1 MNLSNGTLIRLA
13 RIGKGW
19 TLDILAEKSGYSISY
34 LSKIEND
41 ERDVPDI
48 IKHLLN
54 LDAGPQWYFDI
65 VDAISEHFSQDSANR
80 LINSFHNAIGLKS
93 WQF

>member
-19 TLDILAEKSGYSISY
+19 TLNILAEKSGYSISY

-41 ERDVPDI
+41 ERDVPDT
-48 IKHLLN
+48 IKYLLN

-65 VDAISEHFSQDSANR
+65 VFLIPKHFSEEQANS

>member
-1 MNLSNGTLIRLA
+1 MNLSNGALIRLA

-41 ERDVPDI
+41 ERDVPDT

-65 VDAISEHFSQDSANR
+65 IFAISKHFSKERANQ